1 MINISHRQLRL
12 FFFILFSSFLLSS
25 SQLTSDDI
33 SINGEQKFV
42 DHTGQSPKYFKGKIT
57 DNTFKFVKF
66 KTINSVEGGYAHV
79 FISNKTDK
87 PTFADSDEKSM
98 LPSSLLYLPVE
109 MFSQD
114 STMKVGVECLGN
126 CKYRLEYSLVNDIQ
140 LEDDAT
146 IDVKID
152 DKQEKQINYKI
163 VDGLNKKILLT
174 VTNGGNGWFNVEL
187 DFAGK
192 KIDIWR
198 TLYNGFAGVIG
209 ADDYEQY
216 EENRFLVIKIN
227 ATSYGDV
234 FTVTSRLMEVDTLAK
249 PTVIA
254 PMDVITSIVG
264 DSGIETEC
272 YKIKN
277 SRKSDSYNYNVYAY
291 SFPQNAFIYT
301 YDSLT
306 KEEGAGKNVQDS
318 TYMTFTANE
327 NTLLCFKVEESSK
340 EEGYDIAA
348 SLQFQIVDTDNLV
361 PSLPFTMPLIRGVPF
376 RGVAKAGELYHYH
389 VFSYFFDATQ
399 ITFQLHKSKGNPIL
413 YVGQCNT
420 YPDCTYDP
428 NQLEQYVKDEKLYTS
443 PDVNDNYFLAF
454 DVTNEQ
460 TYKSSSPYLAVVYC
474 QGTVDCEFVLTITN
488 EDEAF
493 FLLNDV
499 RMSTPIPEESVD
511 LYSFVINSELAK
523 QLYVGAY
530 SYSGNVDIILSRNK
544 DSWEEVSTKEIGY
557 YGAAGNKEFYLL
569 YNLDT
574 ESKGNTLKGIYY
586 IKVTATAN
594 SYYSIYYYYLNEIG
608 EKIYLPSG
616 ELQMEIISNFTLKQ
630 EFAFKNR
637 NIQQESAYFITTLAL
652 NCDLRFIF
660 NGKEYLTRENT
671 FKIKKGDEGY
681 DSVYDLTVE
690 FVKHDAGTDEDIP
703 CMIYF
708 VGNEDYESTKEIVL
722 NEGVSHT
729 MFLDDTFKTV
739 SYLYPYFP
747 KFDSDETEN
756 IVISVNK
763 ISEGDLDLRY
773 QLNFGPVTTVRVAN
787 YNRQIVIS
795 GKDIATYCKDEL
807 CRIRIQVT
815 MANPSIT
822 GQVIEYDI
830 IAFGVNSIPIYLT
843 RGEYRLDVVKKD
855 KYQYYITETAD
866 EYSEAVVNFKKGN
879 GFAIA
884 KIFNRDPEEGE
895 VEDPDYL
902 RKYKLPIY
910 DENDKDLIHMD
921 YYNKKFVFD
930 EQMTAHCKEKGC
942 VIIIGVSTLQESE
955 NANNEYA
962 IYYRT
967 DNTMVDLP
975 DNEYAFGSLSV
986 NTEEVEHDFYTSI
999 IQKDSDRVIVN
1010 LDTDNSNLY
1019 ITVNKEGK
1027 PSASN
1032 ADFVL
1037 TSTNSFLE
1045 LREKDSILGGKKLK
1059 GSVLRFGVGPS
1070 DDSKKYFDTY
1080 YNFKVITP
1088 ERDLPTIVTAD
1099 TSQNEECYV
1108 SNDGNKCYFIVPV
1121 YKYNSLTYLYF
1132 HGYNEKD
1139 TSAKITFY
1147 INVVNMEMY
1156 DKLTNKDEIGKL
1168 IPTETNYNMTS
1179 ETRFDS
1185 DSILIN
1191 VDGKN
1196 NDLYVLVTVK
1206 SSKSGKINFL
1216 TSYYLPPESYT
1227 MRPNS
1232 DELFYLQPG
1241 KNSSMVVFGEDLYY
1255 VEVVLVEGVGV
1266 ASINNFQYALLTD
1279 EGSKSVA
1286 FIVQPTKENTQLSLT
1301 ATPYSPFA
1309 YFVRYKKRTTDE
1321 NDNLD
1326 QIQYAN
1332 THYIKYTKNFFP
1344 ISYYMPVEAADK
1356 DITDINV
1363 NVRIAL
1369 LEKSETSYDD
1379 SFVFKGYLVD
1389 GDFIRERKKS
1399 KDAQLPSSTVEASC
1413 VYDSATRIGQAIF
1426 KAEDIKAMSSEKK
1439 RYLYVVLEQD
1449 TGNLNTYDFVNTK
1462 VTTMPVRGASIDSEI
1477 PRNEYYFGSIPDTI
1491 SSQRVMLRKGNE
1503 DDKVLDIEFS
1513 SSVAM
1518 KVQLAYS
1525 DGTPIA
1531 KTNEKFMNGKYYYSI
1546 DVSKKEGVTMT
1557 ITKTNGSVLP
1567 NYILRYLSSFNTI
1580 AHFKVNDPNIWINAK
1595 EKGQIT
1601 GLVRPLVSPQG
1612 LPQRS
1617 TIYTVSLYDKVG
1629 HSLKD
1634 FDKIPIDE
1642 APVYSIQLSEDI
1654 KKNQVLFSI
1663 DCDLTKDYYMTIHAT
1678 AFDDEKIEILGY
1690 TPIDTSNPPKPTE
1703 RQKIT
1708 ITTESGSIFPQTIQS
1723 AIYFDASIT
1732 LPNENENA
1740 DEYKYVKLTIENHES
1755 GNYAHIFV
1763 SPTEN
1768 KPNYANSIEKSLDKS
1783 SILWIK
1789 TEDLPEKKMTIG
1801 TECKGLCAYTLTYQL
1816 MKEITLEDNS
1826 SIDILIHS
1834 GETKTLLYPIEEG
1847 DFKKILFAVQAAG
1860 NYPFNVSL
1868 TYNENTVDF
1877 VKIFFNG
1884 YGAILDGTDYDFV
1897 EGIPLVVTIKASDLY
1912 GDQFTITS
1920 RLIDDDSLMNPTP
1933 ISVNDVVIGL
1943 AGDSGITY
1951 ECYQLINPREFEDDN
1966 AQIFSYTLYAYAFT
1980 QNAFMFVLDTN
1991 SQNVTSS
1998 YYIKDTGFVSFQ
2010 IERNTHENN
2019 LICFA
2024 VNNNLDEPASIQ
2036 FQVVDTE
2043 QLYETQPYTM
2053 PLIRGIPLRA
2063 TLTENEVLQYHVY
2076 TNYEDAEQLTVQLH
2090 KSKGNAVLYLGQCND
2105 YPNCRFSKEEIQ
2117 AHVKNETLTTTQD
2130 LNDNYWMAMPITKEH
2145 GYKKPKQFVAVV
2157 QCEDPECIYEIT
2169 MSNENEQF
2177 TLLNDIRMSS
2187 PLPKKTDDTYHF
2199 RINNDK
2205 VQDLYVGL
2213 YCYSGKATMDFYRQK
2228 ESGWV
2233 KEGFVHGVGNK
2244 EFITMQNQNNET
2256 EPTSLLGE
2264 YKVVVTAQENAYYS
2278 VYYYAKEKF
2287 GAKVFI
2293 PSGEEVMQTITK
2305 WEEVNSFFLKN
2316 RNREDST
2323 AYFVTILSLNC
2334 DLNFTFAGKYTSSK
2348 RETIFKLLKFED
2360 ETTYMQSE
2368 YSLDV
2373 AFVAHDSNAT
2383 SDDEECM
2390 FYIVGNEDK
2399 NDKEVVMNEGV
2410 SHTMK
2415 LDREFDQVT
2424 YVYPYFPK
2432 INESESEPE
2441 PENIVLS
2448 INKINEG
2455 KLYVNYTL
2463 NSGNMKQVPVY
2474 TYNRQIVI
2482 SSEEIQNDCGKNL
2495 CRITIIVELRNPKE
2509 NEEVEYDIV
2518 IFSVN
2523 SVPIY
2528 LTRGEYRLDNVKKGQ
2543 YQYYLTETG
2552 NMYSEAV
2559 INFKKGAGFAVASI
2573 QPKLDDTQTV
2583 PDADYLHKY
2592 KLPKFGDENVI
2603 PFDYYNKKFV
2613 FDENEM
2619 TKKCKEKGCFIFIG
2633 VMTYQESE
2641 HANNEFSIF
2650 YRVDDTI
2657 VDLPENEYAFGSL
2670 KKDKTENE
2678 KDYFSIVIQKDT
2690 DRVIIP
2696 FDTENCGLYVIVGQL
2711 TKPGS
2716 THFEYLADINNPI
2729 LELGKTALKGKD
2741 SYKGV
2746 TISFAV
2752 LNKNNDDQSFYSYYN
2767 LKVVVPERGIHTI
2780 ITADTSQNEQCY
2792 IGTDGG
2798 HCYFL
2803 IPMYHYTGLTYVATH
2818 GYNMNDLT
2826 AEIIFDANAI
2836 STDIY
2841 ENFSPEEKQHAFPL
2855 ENEEKP
2861 DATSRE
2867 QFDTDNLMFKL
2878 DSETK
2883 DDIYVLVTV
2892 TSSKKGRISFLT
2904 TFYAPLGVLTLRPN
2918 SEELFYLQS
2927 TNSTTIAIKGSQ
2939 SYSVEFIL
2947 VEGYGTVSFN
2957 DTQNVTLTD
2966 ESAKQVAFVLNQE
2979 KGESYFTVD
2988 APADDI
2994 FFFFVRYK
3002 FRAIMVD
3009 ENIDQIQYS
3018 NTHYIKY
3025 TANRFPISYYMPII
3039 QNSADTAIS
3048 VRFTTLEH
3056 SDDQTTAENF
3066 IFDSGIVN
3074 YDFIRNKKINS
3085 TMVIPADAPKAASVT
3100 YNQGARLAK
3109 FIFKANSNM
3118 TIGDFLFITIKPN
3131 NQTYSELATK
3141 VTAMPIGDEKI
3152 SITIPKN
3159 EYYTSTM
3166 PSALT
3171 KQTLTLRKGVE
3182 EDTTMDIEYA
3192 SSEDLPITINYQG
3205 ATELDKNA
3213 TFTTVYQNGKFIYT
3227 IDVNGTKTK
3236 EVLFTIFNKK
3246 TNLRSDSNNATEPSY
3261 IIQYKT
3267 SQNKINHYQI
3277 SGGLTFNK
3285 TKNYFNGQFNSVK
3298 DSNNNV
3304 HANTLYTVSLFP
3316 YENGKEPTA
3325 YNKLQITETPIA
3337 TILVKGSQNETT
3349 TFSIENQAS
3358 FDKEYIVSVQ
3368 ANAMEGEASELL
3380 VYPPG
3385 VTSTNNA
3392 PGKGGNNMWKYII
3405 IGGSIVLVA
3414 LVLAGLFLLKKSR
3427 KHRGNGTLEKEYK
3440 KIQELN
3446 NEELTY

>member
-1 MINISHRQLRL
+1 MINISHRRLRL
-12 FFFILFSSFLLSS
+12 FFFILFCSFLLSS
-25 SQLTSDDI
+25 SQSIIDDI
-33 SINGEQKFV
+33 SINAEQKFV
-42 DHTGQSPKYFKGKIT
+42 TKEGASPQYFKGKIAEK
-57 DNTFKFVKF
+57 NYQFVKF
-66 KTINSVEGGYAHV
+66 KTINLAEGGYAHV
-79 FISNKTDK
+79 FVSNKTEK
-87 PTFADSDEKSM
+87 PTFADSDEKSL
-98 LPSSLLYLPVE
+98 LPSSLLYIPVE

-114 STMKVGVECLGN
+114 NTMKIGVECLGSCN
-126 CKYRLEYSLVNDIQ
+126 YRLEYSLVNEIQ

-146 IDVKID
+146 IDVKIE
-152 DKQEKQINYKI
+152 DKKEKQIIYKV

-187 DFAGK
+187 DYGGRPISF
-192 KIDIWR
+192 WR
-198 TLYNGFAGVIG
+198 TLYNGFGGVIG
-209 ADDYEQY
+209 ADDYETF
-216 EENRFLVIKIN
+216 EPGTPLVIKIS

-254 PMDVITSIVG
+254 PMDVMLSIVG
-264 DSGIETEC
+264 DSDVEKEC

-277 SRKSDSYNYNVYAY
+277 SRQSESYNYNLYAY
-291 SFPQNAFIYT
+291 SFPQNAYIYT
-301 YDSLT
+301 YDSAT
-306 KEEGAGKNVQDS
+306 GEKGAGKRVED
-318 TYMTFTANE
+318 TAYMTITANA
-327 NTLLCFKVEESSK
+327 NTLVCFEVDEGSK
-340 EEGYDIAA
+340 EEGYEIAS
-348 SLQFQIVDTDNLV
+348 SLQFQIVDTDNLE
-361 PSLPFTMPLIRGVPF
+361 PSLPYTMPLIRGVPF

-399 ITFQLHKSKGNPIL
+399 LTFQLHKSKGNPIL
-413 YVGQCNT
+413 YVGQCQT

-460 TYKSSSPYLAVVYC
+460 TYKSSNPYLAVVYC

-493 FLLNDV
+493 FLLNDI
-499 RMSTPIPEESVD
+499 RMSTPIPEDSVD
-511 LYSFVINSELAK
+511 LYSFVINSQLPK
-523 QLYVGAY
+523 QLYVGLY
-530 SYSGNVDIILSRNK
+530 SYSGNADFILSRNK
-544 DSWEEVSTKEIGY
+544 DSWEEVSTKEVGQY
-557 YGAAGNKEFYLL
+557 EAAGNKEFYVL
-569 YNLDT
+569 YNLN
-574 ESKGNTLKGIYY
+574 EPEEKNNTLRGIYY

-594 SYYSIYYYYLNEIG
+594 SYYSIYYYYLNEFG

-616 ELQMEIISNFTLKQ
+616 ELQMEIITNFTDNQ
-630 EFAFKNR
+630 VFAFKNR
-637 NIQQESAYFITTLAL
+637 NIEQESAFFITTLAL
-652 NCDLRFIF
+652 NCDLKFTF
-660 NGKEYLTRENT
+660 MDKEYETRENT
-671 FKIKKGDEGY
+671 FKIAKGDEGY
-681 DSVYDLTVE
+681 DSGVYDLTVE
-690 FVKHDAGTDEDIP
+690 FIKHDAGTDEDIP
-703 CMIYF
+703 CMIYL
-708 VGNEDYESTKEIVL
+708 VGNEDDESTKEVVL

-739 SYLYPYFP
+739 SYLYPYYP

-787 YNRQIVIS
+787 YNRQVVIS
-795 GKDIATYCKDEL
+795 GKDIATYCQDEL

-815 MANPSIT
+815 MANPSIK

-855 KYQYYITETAD
+855 KYQYYITEIGN

-895 VEDPDYL
+895 VTNPDYL
-902 RKYKLPIY
+902 RKYKLPKVE
-910 DENDKDLIHMD
+910 DEDAIPMD

-930 EQMTAHCKEKGC
+930 ESMTSHCEVKGC
-942 VIIIGVSTLQESE
+942 VIIIGVGTLQDSE

-967 DNTMVDLP
+967 DDTMVDLP

-1045 LREKDSILGGKKLK
+1045 LKETDSKLEGKSLK

-1108 SNDGNKCYFIVPV
+1108 SKDGNKCYFIVPV

-1147 INVVNMEMY
+1147 INVVDMEMY
-1156 DKLTNKDEIGKL
+1156 DKLTNKDEIKKL
-1168 IPTETNYNMTS
+1168 IPTETSYNMTS
-1179 ETRFDS
+1179 ATRFDS

-1241 KNSSMVVFGEDLYY
+1241 ANTSMIVFGEDLYY

-1266 ASINNFQYALLTD
+1266 AAINNLQYALLTD

-1286 FIVQPTKENTQLSLT
+1286 FIVQPIKNDTQLSLS
-1301 ATPYSPFA
+1301 ATPYTPFA
-1309 YFVRYKKRTTDE
+1309 FFVRYKKRTSDE

-1332 THYIKYTKNFFP
+1332 THYIKYTNNFFP
-1344 ISYYMPVEAADK
+1344 ISYYMPVDLADK

-1369 LEKSETSYDD
+1369 LEKSTSSDED
-1379 SFVFKGYLVD
+1379 SFVFEGYLVD

-1399 KDAQLPSSTVEASC
+1399 KEAELPSSAVQASC
-1413 VYDSATRIGQAIF
+1413 VYDPATRIGQAIF
-1426 KAEDIKAMSSEKK
+1426 KAEEIKGMSSDKK
-1439 RYLYVVLEQD
+1439 RYLYVILKQD
-1449 TGNLNTYDFVNTK
+1449 KDNQNTYDFVNTK
-1462 VTTMPVRGASIDSEI
+1462 VTTMPVRAATIDSEI
-1477 PRNEYYFGSIPDTI
+1477 PRNEYYFGSIPDTL
-1491 SSQRVMLRKGNE
+1491 SSQKVTLRKGHEE
-1503 DDKVLDIEFS
+1503 DQVLDIEFS

-1525 DGTPIA
+1525 DGTEIA
-1531 KTNEKFMNGKYYYSI
+1531 KTNEKFMNGKYQYSI
-1546 DVSKKEGVTMT
+1546 DVSKKEGVIMT

-1567 NYILRYLSSFNTI
+1567 NYILRYLSSVNTI
-1580 AHFKVNDPNIWINAK
+1580 AHFKVNDPNIWMTAK
-1595 EKGQIT
+1595 ENGQIS
-1601 GLVRPLVSPQG
+1601 GVIRPLVGPQG
-1612 LPQRS
+1612 LVERN
-1617 TIYTVSLYDKVG
+1617 TIYTVSLYDKQG
-1629 HSLKD
+1629 YTLKY

-1642 APVYSIQLSEDI
+1642 APVYSVQINGDP
-1654 KKNQVLFSI
+1654 KKNQVRFVI
-1663 DCDLTKDYYMTIHAT
+1663 KCDITKDYYLTIHAT
-1678 AFDDEKIEILGY
+1678 VFDDEKIETLGY
-1690 TPIDTSNPPKPTE
+1690 TPIDTKDPPKPTE

-1708 ITTESGSIFPQTIQS
+1708 ITKESGNIFPQTIQPQ
-1723 AIYFDASIT
+1723 IYIDATIT
-1732 LPNENENA
+1732 LPNDNA
-1740 DEYKYVKLTIENHES
+1740 EEYKYVKLSIENHES

-1763 SPTEN
+1763 SPTEE
-1768 KPNYANSIEKSLDKS
+1768 KPNYANSIDKSLDKS

-1801 TECKGLCAYTLTYQL
+1801 TECKGVCSYTLTYQL
-1816 MKEITLEDNS
+1816 MKEITIEDNS
-1826 SIDILIHS
+1826 SIDILIHNA
-1834 GETKTLLYPIEEG
+1834 ETKTLVYPIEDGE
-1847 DFKKILFAVQAAG
+1847 FKKILLAVQAAG
-1860 NYPFNVSL
+1860 NYPFNVSV
-1868 TYNENTVDF
+1868 TYNGKNVDF
-1877 VKIFFNG
+1877 VQKFFNG
-1884 YGAILDGTDYDFV
+1884 YGAILDATDYEYV
-1897 EGIPLVVTIKASDLY
+1897 EGTPLIISITAHDFY

-1920 RLIDDDSLMNPTP
+1920 RLLDDDSLMNPTP
-1933 ISVNDVVIGL
+1933 ISVNDVVLGL
-1943 AGDSGITY
+1943 VGDSGITY
-1951 ECYQLINPREFEDDN
+1951 ECYQLINPRELEDDN
-1966 AQIFSYTLYAYAFT
+1966 ADIFNYTLYAYAFT
-1980 QNAFMFVLDTN
+1980 QNAYIFVYDTN
-1991 SQNVTSS
+1991 SQNVTSG
-1998 YYIKDTGFVSFQ
+1998 YFIKDTGYVSFQ

-2024 VNNNLDEPASIQ
+2024 VSSNLDEPSSIQ
-2036 FQVVDTE
+2036 FQVLDTE
-2043 QLYETQPYTM
+2043 KYYEAQPYTM

-2063 TLTENEVLQYHVY
+2063 TLKRNEALQYHVY
-2076 TNYEDAEQLTVQLH
+2076 TNYEKAEQLTVQLH
-2090 KSKGNAVLYLGQCND
+2090 KSKGNAVLYLGQCAD
-2105 YPNCRFSKEEIQ
+2105 YPNCRFKEDEIKSYSK
-2117 AHVKNETLTTTQD
+2117 NGTLNTVQD
-2130 LNDNYWMAMPITKEH
+2130 LNDNYWMAVPITQEH

-2157 QCEDPECIYEIT
+2157 QCEDDECIYEIT

-2187 PLPKKTDDTYHF
+2187 PLPNATDDTYHF
-2199 RINNDK
+2199 RINDEK
-2205 VQDLYVGL
+2205 MQDLYVGL
-2213 YCYSGKATMDFYRQK
+2213 YCYSGKATMEFYRRK

-2244 EFITMQNQNNET
+2244 EFVTMQNQNNET
-2256 EPTSLLGE
+2256 EPSTLLGE
-2264 YKVVVTAQENAYYS
+2264 YKVVVSAQANSYYN
-2278 VYYYAKEKF
+2278 VYYYAKQTF
-2287 GAKVFI
+2287 GATVFI

-2305 WEEVNSFFLKN
+2305 WDEKNSFFLKN

-2323 AYFVTILSLNC
+2323 GYFLTLLSLNC
-2334 DLNFTFAGKYTSSK
+2334 DLKFTFNDKYTSTK
-2348 RETIFKLLKFED
+2348 RETIFKLLKEED
-2360 ETTYMQSE
+2360 ESTYMQSQ
-2368 YSLDV
+2368 YTLDV
-2373 AFVAHDSNAT
+2373 EFIAHDSNAT

-2390 FYIVGNEDK
+2390 FYIVGKEDML
-2399 NDKEVVMNEGV
+2399 DKEVVINEGV
-2410 SHTMK
+2410 SHTMR
-2415 LDREFDQVT
+2415 LDKDFDEVT

-2432 INESESEPE
+2432 VEESA

-2463 NSGNMKQVPVY
+2463 NSGQKKTVPVY

-2482 SSEEIQNDCGKNL
+2482 STEDIQQDCNETL
-2495 CRITIIVELRNPKE
+2495 CRIAITVELRNPME
-2509 NEEVEYDIV
+2509 VEEVEYDIL

-2528 LTRGEYRLDNVKKGQ
+2528 LTRGEYRLDNVKKGH

-2559 INFKKGAGFAVASI
+2559 INFKKGTGFAVASI

-2592 KLPKFGDENVI
+2592 KLPKFGDEDVI

-2613 FDENEM
+2613 FDENDM

-2641 HANNEFSIF
+2641 RANNEFSIF

-2670 KKDKTENE
+2670 KKDDIENE

-2696 FDTENCGLYVIVGQL
+2696 FDTENCNLYVIVGEL
-2711 TKPGS
+2711 TKPTS
-2716 THFEYLADINNPI
+2716 THYQYMADINNPI
-2729 LELGKTALKGKD
+2729 LELKSNSTF
-2741 SYKGV
+2741 KGV
-2746 TISFAV
+2746 TISFGIQ
-2752 LNKNNDDQSFYSYYN
+2752 NKNTNDNFYSYYN
-2767 LKVVVPERGIHTI
+2767 LKVVVPDKGIHTI

-2818 GYNMNDLT
+2818 GYNMNDLS
-2826 AEIIFDANAI
+2826 AQIFFDANAI
-2836 STDIY
+2836 SMEEY
-2841 ENFSPEEKQHAFPL
+2841 ENLAPEEKQKAFPL
-2855 ENEEKP
+2855 ENSKEP
-2861 DATSRE
+2861 DASSRQ

-2883 DDIYVLVTV
+2883 DDMYVLVTV

-2904 TFYAPLGVLTLRPN
+2904 AFYAPLGVLTLRPN

-2927 TNSTTIAIKGSQ
+2927 TNSTTIVIKGSQ

-2947 VEGYGTVSFN
+2947 VEGYGMVSFN

-2966 ESAKQVAFVLNQE
+2966 ESAKQVAFVLNNE
-2979 KGESYFTVD
+2979 KGEGYFTVE

-3002 FRAIMVD
+3002 FRAITVD
-3009 ENIDQIQYS
+3009 ENIDEIQYS

-3039 QNSADTAIS
+3039 QNTTATAIS
-3048 VRFTTLEH
+3048 LRFTTLEH
-3056 SDDQTTAENF
+3056 SDTQPNEEKF

-3074 YDFIRNKKINS
+3074 YEFIKSKKIVS
-3085 TMVIPADAPKAASVT
+3085 ATVIPTGSQKASSIT
-3100 YNQGARLAK
+3100 YNQGTRLAK
-3109 FIFKANSNM
+3109 FIFEAKNM
-3118 TIGDFLFITIKPN
+3118 TIGNYLFVTIKPD
-3131 NQTYSELATK
+3131 NQVYSQVATK
-3141 VTAMPIGDEKI
+3141 VTALPIGDEKI
-3152 SITIPKN
+3152 SVTIPKN

-3166 PSALT
+3166 PSTLT
-3171 KQTLTLRKGVE
+3171 KQTLMLRKGVE

-3192 SSEDLPITINYQG
+3192 QSEDLQITINYQG

-3227 IDVNGTKTK
+3227 IDVNGTTTK

-3246 TNLRSDSNNATEPSY
+3246 TNLRTDNNATEPEY

-3277 SGGLTFNK
+3277 SGNFKFNK
-3285 TKNYFNGQFNSVK
+3285 TSNYFNGHFNSVK
-3298 DSNNNV
+3298 DSNNAV
-3304 HANTLYTVSLFP
+3304 HANTLYTVSLFA
-3316 YENGKEPTA
+3316 YEKGKDLTL
-3325 YNKLQITETPIA
+3325 YNKLHISETPI
-3337 TILVKGSQNETT
+3337 TTLLIKGTSDETT
-3349 TFSIENQAS
+3349 QFS
-3358 FDKEYIVSVQ
+3358 FGDGYDKDYYIVSVQ

-3380 VYPPG
+3380 VYPAAVTTNSPDTPG
-3385 VTSTNNA
+3385 E
-3392 PGKGGNNMWKYII
+3392 GGNNNIWKYII

-3414 LVLAGLFLLKKSR
+3414 LLLVGLFLLKKSR

-3440 KIQELN
+3440 KIQELDN
-3446 NEELTY
+3446 NELTY